1 MTTHTSLIKRL
12 REARKDHTPTG
23 VLLALISE
31 SADALES
38 LEQQVAALRVDAERL
53 SKPRACNSDNR
64 RSPRR
69 NQTVEGAG

>member
-31 SADALES
+31 SADALEL
-38 LEQQVAALRVDAERL
+38 LEQQVAAFLA
-53 SKPRACNSDNR
+53 KSD
-64 RSPRR
+64 PL
-69 NQTVEGAG
+69 

>member
-31 SADALES
+31 SADALEL
-38 LEQQVAALRVDAERL
+38 LEQQVAAFLA
-53 SKPRACNSDNR
+53 KSD
-64 RSPRR
+64 SL
-69 NQTVEGAG
+69 